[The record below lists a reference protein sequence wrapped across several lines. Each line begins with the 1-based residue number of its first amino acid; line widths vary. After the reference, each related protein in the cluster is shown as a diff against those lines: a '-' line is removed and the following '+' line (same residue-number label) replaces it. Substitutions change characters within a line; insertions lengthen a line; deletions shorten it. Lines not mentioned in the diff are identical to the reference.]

1 MLPGTS
7 SIGRAPW
14 VGVRTGGCA
23 ASRQVNLSRTGEPVQ
38 PPSAPTD
45 HGPPSNLPRADL
57 SRHLEQGTAVHG
69 NTAGTAPP

>member
-7 SIGRAPW
+7 SIGRASW

-38 PPSAPTD
+38 PPSPTE
-45 HGPPSNLPRADL
+45 HGPPSGLPRADL
-57 SRHLEQGTAVHG
+57 SRHLEQRTAVRG
-69 NTAGTAPP
+69 NTAGTVPP